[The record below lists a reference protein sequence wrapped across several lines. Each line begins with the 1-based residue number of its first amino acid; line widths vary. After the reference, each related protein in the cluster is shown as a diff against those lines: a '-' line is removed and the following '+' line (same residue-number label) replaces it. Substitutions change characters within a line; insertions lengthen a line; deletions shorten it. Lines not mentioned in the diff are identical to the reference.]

1 MSRSGSGVPSRFVG
15 PESGAVPPR
24 LARPRLYEQIVA
36 ELLSHIRRENLSAG
50 DKLPSERELAQAL
63 GVSRASLAQAL
74 VALEVVGV
82 LQVRHGDGAV
92 LLQASTEEKV
102 LLTAVREHQNTLP
115 DIIDARSG
123 LEAKLASLAAER
135 HRPEDLAAIDEALAL
150 MEQQVASGE
159 RPLEGDRAFHEAVTR
174 AGHSRILARL
184 MGEISALILE
194 TRIESLSQPGRPQES
209 LQQHRAVAEAI
220 RARDPLAAAVA
231 MIRHIDTVSDVAFL
245 RSGPGEPAD
254 SPADD
259 PADGLADGPLVHELA
274 DEELIPGN
282 NPSRHH
288 KEF

>member
-1 MSRSGSGVPSRFVG
+1 MSPSGSGDVPRSVV
-15 PESGAVPPR
+15 PEPGGVPPR
-24 LARPRLYEQIVA
+24 LARPRLYEQIVQ
-36 ELLSHIRRENLSAG
+36 ELLAHIRRENLTAG

-92 LLQASTEEKV
+92 LLKASTEEKV

-135 HRPEDLAAIDEALAL
+135 HGPEDLAAIDDALVL
-150 MEQQVASGE
+150 MEQQVAAGE

-184 MGEISALILE
+184 MGEISELILE

-209 LQQHRAVAEAI
+209 LEQHRAVAEAI
-220 RARDPLAAAVA
+220 RRRDSMGAAVA

-245 RSGPGEPAD
+245 RSG
-254 SPADD
+254 ADD
-259 PADGLADGPLVHELA
+259 DVAGPESTGQGPTVPA
-274 DEELIPGN
+274 EET
-282 NPSRHH
+282 
-288 KEF
+288 